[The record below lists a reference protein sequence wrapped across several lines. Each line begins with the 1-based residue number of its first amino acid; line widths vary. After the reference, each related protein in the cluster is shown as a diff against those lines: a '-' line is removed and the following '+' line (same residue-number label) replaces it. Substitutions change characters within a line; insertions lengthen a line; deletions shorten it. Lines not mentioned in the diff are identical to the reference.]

1 MMENGMGKCCAALA
15 CVAGLLASPAA
26 WAQDPAPPLA
36 DPGAAA
42 PPAEPTSPA
51 PTAEPTAIAPAPAP
65 APAPAGDAA
74 ASATAPVP
82 PAPGTAEPV
91 GEPKEEP
98 SPIASWFR
106 MDMDSLGLQLWA
118 GASHQLGPISLSSD
132 IYITPMLGTAEFDIG
147 PAFTFG
153 PVTINPMVG
162 FAFNF
167 VTQEPSALVAP
178 QLFTYVD
185 VKPVYFESWI
195 LGSFSSMFNEA
206 ASDYFYS
213 RDFLLF
219 YPTDD
224 FGIGPHLELTIEAN
238 EIVTPD
244 DPATADVNEASV
256 DEAGLSSL
264 QIGGVIGLNY
274 GTGNKLLLYL
284 GYETQKESQLGDK
297 LAGRFTFIHNF

>member
-1 MMENGMGKCCAALA
+1 MMDKGMGKCCAALA

-26 WAQDPAPPLA
+26 WAQDPAPPPA

-42 PPAEPTSPA
+42 PPAEPTPPA
-51 PTAEPTAIAPAPAP
+51 PTVEPTATAPAPASD
-65 APAPAGDAA
+65 AG
-74 ASATAPVP
+74 ATAPVP

-91 GEPKEEP
+91 GEPKAEP

-106 MDMDSLGLQLWA
+106 MDMDNLGLQLWA

-132 IYITPMLGTAEFDIG
+132 IYITPLLGTAEFDIG

-153 PVTINPMVG
+153 PVTLNPMVG

-167 VTQEPSALVAP
+167 LTQQPAALVAP

-185 VKPVYFESWI
+185 AKPVYFESWI
-195 LGSFSSMFNEA
+195 LGSFSSMFNET

-238 EIVTPD
+238 EINIAD

-256 DEAGLSSL
+256 DESGLSSL
-264 QIGGVIGLNY
+264 QIGGAIGLNY

-284 GYETQKESQLGDK
+284 GYETQAESQLGDK

>member
-1 MMENGMGKCCAALA
+1 MIENGMGKCCSALA
-15 CVAGLLASPAA
+15 CVVGLLASPAA
-26 WAQDPAPPLA
+26 WAQDPAPPPA

-42 PPAEPTSPA
+42 PPAATTAPA
-51 PTAEPTAIAPAPAP
+51 PPVEPTAIAPT
-65 APAPAGDAA
+65 PAPAGDAA
-74 ASATAPVP
+74 TAATTAPVP

-91 GEPKEEP
+91 GEPQPEA

-106 MDMDSLGLQLWA
+106 FDMDNLGLQVWA

-132 IYITPMLGTAEFDIG
+132 IYVTPLLGTAEFDIG
-147 PAFTFG
+147 PAFTMG

-167 VTQEPSALVAP
+167 LTQQPAALVAP
-178 QLFTYVD
+178 QLFTYID

-195 LGSFSSMFNEA
+195 LGSFSSIFDDTVQ
-206 ASDYFYS
+206 DYFYS

-224 FGIGPHLELTIEAN
+224 FGIGPHLELTIDAN
-238 EIVTPD
+238 EVRSPD
-244 DPATADVNEASV
+244 DPATTDVNEAAV
-256 DEAGLSSL
+256 DEAGLASL

-284 GYETQKESQLGDK
+284 GYETQEESQLNDK
-297 LAGRFTFIHNF
+297 IAGRFTFIHNF